1 MRLMGRCP
9 NARNRLASHGGDEPG
24 GTSRRTRARNRPHN
38 RGLRLDYTI
47 ASEGMLDASSDVQMA
62 DAFILDDI
70 CAGHGDHCGVGVTV
84 KY

>member
-1 MRLMGRCP
+1 M
-9 NARNRLASHGGDEPG
+9 
-24 GTSRRTRARNRPHN
+24 
-38 RGLRLDYTI
+38 DYTI